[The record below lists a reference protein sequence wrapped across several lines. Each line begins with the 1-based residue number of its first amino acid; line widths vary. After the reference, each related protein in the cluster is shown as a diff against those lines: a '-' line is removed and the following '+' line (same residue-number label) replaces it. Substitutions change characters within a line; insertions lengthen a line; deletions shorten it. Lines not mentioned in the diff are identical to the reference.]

1 MSIIR
6 TFGELAQEFLE
17 QEVEAFEYM
26 LATEG
31 YELVDEHE
39 WHDNWESFGSYD
51 PLINLTLYLF
61 GSKDVCIDCLKEEG
75 YSIIHEKLDAFLI
88 RKGDPTYIG
97 IDKSSDIYKV
107 LARRFLVAEI
117 DAFGIMEELCTG
129 GQFDYKYKDGV
140 SKLELGA
147 LDISN
152 IQKGIQEWKTS
163 PTRNYQILVNKKAKE
178 IMQQDPTITKRRL
191 SEDVFSKLPREKP
204 VAATIFKDYLVSY
217 PNFK

>member
-1 MSIIR
+1 M
-6 TFGELAQEFLE
+6 
-17 QEVEAFEYM
+17 
-26 LATEG
+26 
-31 YELVDEHE
+31 
-39 WHDNWESFGSYD
+39 
-51 PLINLTLYLF
+51 YLF
-61 GSKDVCIDCLKEEG
+61 ASKDFCIDYLKEEG
-75 YSIIHEKLDAFLI
+75 HLIIHEKLDAFLI

-107 LARRFLVAEI
+107 LARRFLLAQI
-117 DAFGIMEELCTG
+117 NAYSIMEELCTV

-152 IQKGIQEWKTS
+152 IQKGIKEWTTS
-163 PTRNYQILVNKKAKE
+163 STINYQILVNKKAKE
-178 IMQQDPTITKRRL
+178 IMQQYPTITKRKL